1 MKTIF
6 SYFGFLILA
15 MNLGCTAIATKTLK
29 ATGTIAKTT
38 LQVGGE
44 VTKVAV
50 DTTLDIAG
58 AAFRKSTVTL
68 IDTTTGV
75 SKKVPWSEGL
85 KISSASQTAK
95 LQTATRALEI
105 MRGTKKIK
113 ATAET
118 LLQSGD
124 VVRLK

>member
-1 MKTIF
+1 MKTIS
-6 SYFGFLILA
+6 SYFGFALLA

-50 DTTLDIAG
+50 DTTLDIAE

-75 SKKVPWSEGL
+75 SKKVPWEKGL
-85 KISSASQTAK
+85 DVSNIETAGRIIEIVRGAEK
-95 LQTATRALEI
+95 LKSTP
-105 MRGTKKIK
+105 
-113 ATAET
+113 ET
-118 LLQSGD
+118 ILKPGD
-124 VVRLK
+124 IVRIQ